1 MTTPAVTPA
10 STPTGAAAA
19 GATPASSA
27 KPASSAAPA
36 GSAAPAS
43 SAQPENPNAV
53 LGQNDFL
60 KLMIAQ
66 LQAQN
71 PLEPGNSNEFVNEL
85 AQFTQVEQ
93 TTNIANASELSGAVQ
108 LIGHKVTYNGASGA
122 PATGTVESVQSNANG
137 TTVTIEGVAGIK
149 LASITEVQ

>member
-1 MTTPAVTPA
+1 MTTPSITPSAA
-10 STPTGAAAA
+10 SANGAA
-19 GATPASSA
+19 GASPA
-27 KPASSAAPA
+27 AAT
-36 GSAAPAS
+36 
-43 SAQPENPNAV
+43 PENPNGI

-71 PLEPGNSNEFVNEL
+71 PLEPGNSNEYLNEL

-93 TTNIANASELSGAVQ
+93 MTNLANASELSGAVQ
-108 LIGHKVTYNGASGA
+108 LIGHKVTYDNAQGAQ
-122 PATGTVESVQSNANG
+122 ATGTVESIQSSASG
-137 TTVTIEGVAGIK
+137 TTVTVEGVTGVK

>member
-1 MTTPAVTPA
+1 MTTQPTAQIASTGSATPQAVTNP
-10 STPTGAAAA
+10 
-19 GATPASSA
+19 GAT
-27 KPASSAAPA
+27 
-36 GSAAPAS
+36 
-43 SAQPENPNAV
+43 

-71 PLEPGNSNEFVNEL
+71 PLEPGNTNEYVSEL

-93 TTNIANASELSGAVQ
+93 TTNLANASELSGAVQ
-108 LIGHKVTYNGASGA
+108 LIGRTVNYSSSTGGAG
-122 PATGTVESVQSNANG
+122 TGKVESVQSDSSG
-137 TTVTIEGVAGIK
+137 TTVTVEGVTGVK